1 MLRSL
6 IFFCLSPHHEPLYT
20 YTSIHCGLMSGLHW
34 LTNFCRF
41 WSEVLPS
48 APECSGALESE
59 FNADFTVLPSC
70 MHLPSSCL
78 SCTYAH
84 ACISL
89 SSIPVDICYMLNETK
104 SFWKSPERLVET
116 DSVSG
121 EGGAFSN
128 KTFPPRNMASGPS
141 KESLVFQFNQS
152 IFNQFKQR
160 FLGTTN
166 PGGDSFNFFQIFRA
180 RSPQWRLC
188 WGIGLINTWEKL
200 VCWLKKTA
208 RCP

>member
-6 IFFCLSPHHEPLYT
+6 IFCCLSPHHEPLYT

-70 MHLPSSCL
+70 MHLPPSCL

-84 ACISL
+84 ACTSL
-89 SSIPVDICYMLNETK
+89 SSIPADICYMLNETK
-104 SFWKSPERLVET
+104 SLWKSHKRLVET

-128 KTFPPRNMASGPS
+128 KTFPPRNTASGPFLSNLWFSIQFESINLS
-141 KESLVFQFNQS
+141 KLNRINLS
-152 IFNQFKQR
+152 IQKAVSRMANHKS
-160 FLGTTN
+160 G
-166 PGGDSFNFFQIFRA
+166 
-180 RSPQWRLC
+180 WRLFQTSKFS
-188 WGIGLINTWEKL
+188 GHVAHNRPSRNTPREVRL
-200 VCWLKKTA
+200 S
-208 RCP
+208 